1 MFLLLKEFI
10 GSEPLTY
17 KHNISR
23 EFLLLCGVLFKYF
36 WEREILWEWNFSFLQ
51 DVLYVFLHLSFPPLL
66 VLPSYFPSSPLSLI
80 SASLLCSFL
89 LPSLFF
95 VLVLPFILLWFIPF
109 LFSFFISCLF
119 FLFPY
124 IFSCPYIFPSLYS
137 SFLSVYVVF
146 EVRNFRTALYKKIW
160 HKLMVKFGTRRII
173 FFIIIIKKWFTI

>member
-10 GSEPLTY
+10 GSELLTY
-17 KHNISR
+17 KHNMSR

-137 SFLSVYVVF
+137 SFLSCDYSFSLPSCLFVWFLRF
-146 EVRNFRTALYKKIW
+146 ETSGLLF
-160 HKLMVKFGTRRII
+160 
-173 FFIIIIKKWFTI
+173 IKKYGINWWWNLEQEE